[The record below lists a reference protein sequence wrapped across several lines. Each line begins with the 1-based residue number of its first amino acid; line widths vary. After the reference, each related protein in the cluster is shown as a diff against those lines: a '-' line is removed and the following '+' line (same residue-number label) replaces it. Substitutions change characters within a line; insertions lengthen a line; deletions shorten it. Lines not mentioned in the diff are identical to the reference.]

1 MISIACPSGIARTY
15 QLEVCVNPNQGQV
28 EAWNGGESVH
38 YVDHADRY
46 DRQLAAF
53 TTALMERAAISADD
67 AVLDIGCGSGA
78 TTLMAAANAHRV
90 LGLDISHP
98 LIEVAAHR
106 AAEAGVDNVDFIVAD
121 AQTYGF
127 ADGEFTLVMSQ
138 FGLMFFDDPE
148 GAFANLRRS
157 LAPGGRL
164 SFVCWQGLEAN
175 EWLMVVG
182 REVAKHC
189 DLPDLGGRAG
199 GPGMFALMRPDETIA
214 LLEAAG
220 FTEVDVDPITTT
232 VLLAG
237 GDTVEESLDFLLGMG
252 MVRGLLGR
260 LDGDARE
267 QAVEEIRAALA
278 DRYEPDVGVT
288 LGAAGWLVS
297 ARC

>member
-1 MISIACPSGIARTY
+1 MISIAYPFGIARTY
-15 QLEVCVNPNQGQV
+15 QLEVCMSPNRGQV

-38 YVDHADRY
+38 YVSHADRY
-46 DRQLAAF
+46 DRQLATF
-53 TTALMERAAISADD
+53 TSALLEQAAISADD
-67 AVLDIGCGSGA
+67 TVLDIGCGCGV
-78 TTLMAAANAHRV
+78 TTLKAAANAHRV
-90 LGLDISHP
+90 LGVDISHP
-98 LIEVAAHR
+98 LIEVAAQR
-106 AAEAGVDNVDFIVAD
+106 AAEAGIGNAEFIVAD
-121 AQTYGF
+121 AQTHGF
-127 ADGEFTLVMSQ
+127 ADGEFTIVMSQ

-164 SFVCWQGLEAN
+164 SFVSWQALEAN

-182 REVAKHC
+182 RAVAKHC
-189 DLPDLGGRAG
+189 ELPDLGGRAG
-199 GPGMFALMRPDETIA
+199 GPGMFALERPDETIT

-220 FTEVDVDPITTT
+220 FTQVDVEPITTT

-260 LDGDARE
+260 LDGDVHE
-267 QAVEEIRAALA
+267 QAIEEIRTTLTE
-278 DRYEPDVGVT
+278 RYEPDVGVT